1 MAFIIDNDFWDEVL
15 KTISMRRRQSLMTA
29 FGVFWGILILT
40 LLLGASSGLDH
51 GLASKLRSLPPN
63 EMFVILNETSMPYQG
78 FGRDRKWFLN
88 SHDEEL
94 IRQRFGHRVISY
106 SPVNFS
112 GYQNVVRGDQ
122 TTQFQ
127 VSGVSPQ
134 FVNLMPQRILMGRF
148 INDIDMREHRKV
160 TVIGE
165 RVSDM
170 LFNSHKEAVGSTIK
184 VNGMSFVV
192 VGVTHSTNRHVN
204 IGIDLSESV
213 LIPLPTQQVA
223 YGRGDEIDMCAV
235 TMDDD
240 FPMAQQKSLIVDLI
254 KENHSIHPD
263 DELAMMTPTVNEEST
278 MYNNALTGTGFLI
291 WIVGLGTLIAGLIGI
306 TNIMLVSVRERS
318 QEIGIRRAIGAK
330 PRDILIQIMLESL
343 VLTIGAGLAGL
354 CGAAW
359 LLQAVD
365 NMLPQGDD
373 TIFAKLSIP
382 FWTAIAS
389 LLILV
394 VGGLIAGWMPA
405 KRALAIKPIE
415 ALREE

>member
-1 MAFIIDNDFWDEVL
+1 
-15 KTISMRRRQSLMTA
+15 MTA
-29 FGVFWGILILT
+29 FGVFWGIFILT

-63 EMFVILNETSMPYQG
+63 EMFALLNETSMPYQG

-94 IRQRFGHRVISY
+94 IRQRFGRRLIAY
-106 SPVNFS
+106 NPVNFA

-122 TTQFQ
+122 TCQYQ

-134 FVNLMPQRILMGRF
+134 FVSLIPQRILAGRF

-165 RVSDM
+165 RVADM
-170 LFNSHKEAVGSTIK
+170 LFNSHQEAVGSMLE

-192 VGVTHSTNRHVN
+192 VGVTHCTNRHVN

-213 LIPLPTQQVA
+213 LIPLPTEQVA
-223 YGRGDEIDMCAV
+223 YGRGDEIDMCTV

-240 FPMAQQKSLIVDLI
+240 FPMAQQKSQIVALI
-254 KENHSIHPD
+254 KQNHSIHPD
-263 DELAMMTPTVNEEST
+263 DELAVMPATISEQGTK
-278 MYNNALTGTGFLI
+278 YNNVLTGTGILI
-291 WIVGLGTLIAGLIGI
+291 WIVGLGTLMAGLIGI

-318 QEIGIRRAIGAK
+318 QEIGVRRAIGAK
-330 PRDILIQIMLESL
+330 PRDILMQIMSESL
-343 VLTIGAGLAGL
+343 VLTLCAGLAGL
-354 CGAAW
+354 CAAAW
-359 LLQAVD
+359 SLHVLYS
-365 NMLPQGDD
+365 MLPQGDD
-373 TIFAKLSIP
+373 TVFARLTIP
-382 FWTAIAS
+382 FWTAIAC

-394 VGGLIAGWMPA
+394 AGGLVAGWIPA
-405 KRALAIKPIE
+405 KRALAVKPID